1 MSTFDGDIQPDV
13 TTETVVHPAL
23 GAFAHH
29 LGLTLIEMT
38 ADKVVARWIADEK
51 HHQPDG
57 IVHGGVHCSVVEAL
71 GSIGAAMWAGDGR
84 RCVGVSNTTDFLRPV
99 SFGSLT
105 SIATPIHRGRIQQLW
120 VVETRDRSDRV
131 IARGQVRVQNL
142 EISTDDS

>member
-1 MSTFDGDIQPDV
+1 MSALDDDTLPDA
-13 TTETVVHPAL
+13 TTTTAVDPVL

-29 LGLTLIEMT
+29 LGLTLIETT

-71 GSIGAAMWAGDGR
+71 GSIGAAMWAGSGR

-99 SFGSLT
+99 SHGALT
-105 SIATPIHRGRIQQLW
+105 SVATPIHRGRVQQLW
-120 VVETRDRSDRV
+120 LVETRDRSDRL

-142 EISTDDS
+142 DSLGGGV